1 MKLTAVR
8 SHGAGPDGFSLTGE
22 VDGRPVL
29 VHRLAAE
36 LVSNPVR
43 RRRLERRLALAQTLT
58 ARGVL
63 GAERLLNAALDHEP
77 AVIVVEFPAIRP
89 LATCASALSA
99 TPLLALH
106 LLQQVCAPLVVLH
119 AQGLP
124 HGALSAH
131 SISVLDDNRAWLSV
145 LALDTGTVPGGLVRT
160 TVDDA
165 DRLSSLQGC
174 AADVAALGEVCA
186 LLATGS
192 PAMARAVVDDPTAA
206 AVALP
211 GAGGLLELS
220 RAMLDH
226 EPAWRPPIAEVLRRL
241 NALLATSSAAPT
253 VTDDTPPRPA
263 TPALRDDVDG
273 LDTPRR
279 LGRYVLKDRL
289 GAGAMGEVWRALD
302 DDTGDTVALKV
313 LGSATPSA
321 KALKRFKKEARL
333 LSEVQHPGI
342 ARFVDAGE
350 HDGLLYLVT
359 ELVEGQP
366 LSTVIKANGP
376 HAEREALLTIAD
388 VCRALVDVHNAG
400 IVHRDIKPENL
411 MVPTSGPLRVRL
423 IDFGVARHLDEEGS
437 LAMTRQG
444 AVLGTPLYMSPEQAS
459 GRSVDARSDLYAVG
473 TMLYELLVGRAPFAG
488 RGVAQVMAMQIE
500 APAPPVRELRADIS
514 DEVNALVARC
524 LEKNPDDRFQS
535 AGELLQAILPLV
547 GLAPTPAI
555 SSSPTP
561 ATRQRYE
568 FVFELQA
575 SPKALWPYVSN
586 TDRLNRAIGLS
597 QVEEHVEHVGDDVH
611 SFGRQRQAG
620 FMLAWRE
627 HPYEW
632 VYERRLAVERE
643 YTEGPLRRFSSRVEL
658 VPHDGGTRL
667 TQTIEIEPRGLVGRA
682 AAAIEV
688 GVRTKGA
695 LKRTYERIDQLVSGK
710 LGTSNLVDAFE
721 PAQPLRR
728 DVEDR
733 FTALERQAVT
743 RGAEPRAMATI
754 GEWLRA
760 APTPE
765 LARIRP
771 IALARRLKLPV
782 NVVVDACFYAG
793 AVGLLSPLWDVLCP
807 TCRVPSSMQDT
818 LKALREHGTCDVCR
832 VRFALDLATS
842 IELVFRIHPSLRDAQ
857 PETWCISSP
866 AHTPHVVAQVRLGVG
881 ERTTLDLAVPEGS
894 YVFAGRMLGWSRPL
908 RVRPQAP
915 TTRWD
920 LTLSSPPS
928 SSSSMVLGEGRQLLE
943 LHNDTDRAQL
953 VRLERT
959 TPRDD
964 VLTASR
970 VLSSPLFKRLY
981 PHEVLADDA
990 MVRVGSVIILIVEPV
1005 FAHREH
1011 VDIEQLYSLYRRI
1024 DEVVTRHEGAVVR
1037 LHGDGVLSV
1046 FHDAAAAVQAVTS
1059 LRSSSVTIRA
1069 ALHRGPAGAVT
1080 LNERL
1085 DYFGT
1090 SIQEAIALVGRARGG
1105 ELLVSD
1111 AVADE
1116 RSLAVARDAGAV
1128 LATIS
1133 TLDDVGYRLQL
1144 A

>member
-1 MKLTAVR
+1 LSTLR
-8 SHGAGPDGFSLTGE
+8 S
-22 VDGRPVL
+22 
-29 VHRLAAE
+29 
-36 LVSNPVR
+36 
-43 RRRLERRLALAQTLT
+43 
-58 ARGVL
+58 
-63 GAERLLNAALDHEP
+63 
-77 AVIVVEFPAIRP
+77 
-89 LATCASALSA
+89 
-99 TPLLALH
+99 
-106 LLQQVCAPLVVLH
+106 
-119 AQGLP
+119 
-124 HGALSAH
+124 
-131 SISVLDDNRAWLSV
+131 
-145 LALDTGTVPGGLVRT
+145 
-160 TVDDA
+160 
-165 DRLSSLQGC
+165 
-174 AADVAALGEVCA
+174 
-186 LLATGS
+186 
-192 PAMARAVVDDPTAA
+192 
-206 AVALP
+206 
-211 GAGGLLELS
+211 
-220 RAMLDH
+220 
-226 EPAWRPPIAEVLRRL
+226 
-241 NALLATSSAAPT
+241 TSSAAPT
-253 VTDDTPPRPA
+253 VTEDTPRAPDPV
-263 TPALRDDVDG
+263 PDDVDAF
-273 LDTPRR
+273 DAPRR
-279 LGRYVLKDRL
+279 LGRYVLQDRL

-302 DDTGDTVALKV
+302 DDTGYTVALKV

-333 LSEVQHPGI
+333 LSEVRHPGI

-366 LSTVIKANGP
+366 LSAVIKANGP
-376 HAEREALLTIAD
+376 HAERDALHIIAD

-411 MVPTSGPLRVRL
+411 MVPSSGPMRVRL

-459 GRSVDARSDLYAVG
+459 GRAVDARSDLYAVG

-488 RGVAQVMAMQIE
+488 RGVAQVMAMQIDS
-500 APAPPVRELRADIS
+500 PAPPVRELRADIS

-524 LEKNPDDRFQS
+524 LEKRADDRFQS
-535 AGELLQAILPLV
+535 ASELLQAILPLV
-547 GLAPTPAI
+547 GSVPTPAV
-555 SSSPTP
+555 SSSTTS
-561 ATRQRYE
+561 AARQRYE
-568 FVFELQA
+568 FVFELQS

-597 QVEEHVEHVGDDVH
+597 QVEEHVEQVGDDVH

-632 VYERRLAVERE
+632 VYERRLAVERD
-643 YTEGPLRRFSSRVEL
+643 YSEGPLRSFSSRVEL
-658 VPHDGGTRL
+658 VPHNGGTRL

-710 LGTSNLVDAFE
+710 LGKSNLVDAFE
-721 PAQPLRR
+721 ASQPLRR

-733 FTALERQAVT
+733 FFALERQAVAQ
-743 RGAEPRAMATI
+743 GADPRVIATI
-754 GEWLRA
+754 GEWLRT

-771 IALARRLKLPV
+771 IALARRLQLPV
-782 NVVVDACFYAG
+782 NVVVDTCFYAG

-818 LKALREHGTCDVCR
+818 LKALRDHGSCDVCR
-832 VRFALDLATS
+832 VRFALDLSTS
-842 IELVFRIHPSLRDAQ
+842 IELVFRIHPSLREAQ

-881 ERTTLDLAVPEGS
+881 ERTSLDLAVPEGS
-894 YVFAGRMLGWSRPL
+894 YVFTGRTLGWSRTL
-908 RVRPQAP
+908 RVRSQAP

-920 LTLSSPPS
+920 LALSPSSS
-928 SSSSMVLGEGRQLLE
+928 SSSSMVLAEGRQLLE
-943 LHNDTDRAQL
+943 LHTDTDRAQL
-953 VRLERT
+953 IRLERS

-964 VLTASR
+964 VFTASR
-970 VLSSPLFKRLY
+970 ALSSPLFKRLY

-990 MVRVGSVIILIVEPV
+990 MVRVGSVIILIIEPV
-1005 FAHREH
+1005 FAQRAD

-1024 DEVVTRHEGAVVR
+1024 DDVVTRHEGAVVR

-1059 LRSSSVTIRA
+1059 LRTSSVNIRA

-1085 DYFGT
+1085 DYFGN
-1090 SIQEAIALVGRARGG
+1090 SIQEAIALVARARGG

-1116 RSLAVARDAGAV
+1116 RSLAAARDAGAV
-1128 LATIS
+1128 MATIS
-1133 TLDDVGYRLQL
+1133 TIDDVGYRLQL

>member
-22 VDGRPVL
+22 VDGRSVL

-43 RRRLERRLALAQTLT
+43 RRRLERRLAIAQTLT

-77 AVIVVEFPAIRP
+77 AVIVVEFPSIQP
-89 LATCASALSA
+89 LATCAQRLSG
-99 TPLLALH
+99 TPLIALH

-119 AQGLP
+119 AQGVP
-124 HGALSAH
+124 HGALSAQ
-131 SISVLDDNRAWLSV
+131 SIGVLDDNRAWLSV
-145 LALDTGTVPGGLVRT
+145 LALDTGAVPGGLVRT
-160 TVDDA
+160 TVDDS
-165 DRLSSLQGC
+165 DRLSSLQAC
-174 AADVAALGEVCA
+174 AADVFALGEVCA
-186 LLATGS
+186 LLATAS
-192 PAMARAVVDDPTAA
+192 PAMVQALVDDPTAT

-211 GAGGLLELS
+211 GAGGLLELA

-226 EPAWRPPIAEVLRRL
+226 EPAWRPAIAEVLRRL
-241 NALLATSSAAPT
+241 NALLSTSSAAPT
-253 VTDDTPPRPA
+253 FTDDAPRPA
-263 TPALRDDVDG
+263 AFAVHNDG

-279 LGRYVLKDRL
+279 LGRYVLQARL

-302 DDTGDTVALKV
+302 DDTGEAVALK
-313 LGSATPSA
+313 LLSSTTPSA

-333 LSEVQHPGI
+333 LSEVRHPGI
-342 ARFVDAGE
+342 ARFIDAGE
-350 HDGLLYLVT
+350 HDGSLYLVT

-366 LSTVIKANGP
+366 LSAVIKANGP
-376 HAEREALLTIAD
+376 FAERDALQIIAD
-388 VCRALVDVHNAG
+388 VCRALVDVHHAG

-411 MVPTSGPLRVRL
+411 MVPSSGPLRVRL

-459 GRSVDARSDLYAVG
+459 GRPVDARSDLYAVG

-488 RGVAQVMAMQIE
+488 RGVAQVMAMQIDS
-500 APAPPVRELRADIS
+500 PAPPVRELRADIS

-524 LEKNPDDRFQS
+524 LEKDPGARFQT
-535 AGELLQAILPLV
+535 AAELLQAILPLV
-547 GLAPTPAI
+547 GLVPTPAV
-555 SSSPTP
+555 SPAAP
-561 ATRQRYE
+561 ASGRQRYE

-575 SPKALWPYVSN
+575 TPKALWPYVSN

-597 QVEEHVEHVGDDVH
+597 QVEEQVEQVGDDVH

-643 YTEGPLRRFSSRVEL
+643 YTEGPLRWFSSRVAL
-658 VPHDGGTRL
+658 VPHSGGTRL

-682 AAAIEV
+682 AAAIEI

-710 LGTSNLVDAFE
+710 LGSNLVDAFE

-733 FTALERQAVT
+733 FFALERQAVAQ
-743 RGAEPRAMATI
+743 GADPRAMATI
-754 GEWLRA
+754 GEWLRT

-771 IALARRLKLPV
+771 IALARRLQLPV

-793 AVGLLSPLWDVLCP
+793 AVGLLSPVWDVLCP
-807 TCRVPSSMQDT
+807 TCRVPSSMQET
-818 LKALREHGTCDVCR
+818 LKALRDHGNCEVCR
-832 VRFALDLATS
+832 VRFALDLSTS

-866 AHTPHVVAQVRLGVG
+866 AHTPHVVAQVRVGVG
-881 ERTTLDLAVPEGS
+881 ERTVVDLAVPEGS
-894 YVFAGRMLGWSRPL
+894 YVLTGRTLGWSRPV
-908 RVRPQAP
+908 RVRPHAP
-915 TTRWD
+915 TTRWE
-920 LTLSSPPS
+920 LTLSSPPSS

-964 VLTASR
+964 VFTASR
-970 VLSSPLFKRLY
+970 ALSSPLFKRLY

-1005 FAHREH
+1005 FAQRAD

-1046 FHDAAAAVQAVTS
+1046 FHDAAAAVQAVTA
-1059 LRSSSVTIRA
+1059 LRTSSVAIRA
-1069 ALHRGPAGAVT
+1069 ALHRGAAGAVT

-1090 SIQEAIALVGRARGG
+1090 SIQEAIALVARARGG

-1128 LATIS
+1128 MATIS
-1133 TLDDVGYRLQL
+1133 TIDDVGYRLEL

>member
-1 MKLTAVR
+1 MKLTVVR
-8 SHGAGPDGFSLTGE
+8 SHGAGPDGISLTGE
-22 VDGRPVL
+22 VDGRAVL

-36 LVSNPVR
+36 LVGNGIR
-43 RRRLERRLALAQTLT
+43 RRRLERRLAIAQTMT
-58 ARGVL
+58 AHGVL

-77 AVIVVEFPAIRP
+77 AVIVVEFPSIRP

-99 TPLLALH
+99 TPLLALE

-124 HGALSAH
+124 HGALSAQ
-131 SISVLDDNRAWLSV
+131 SIGVLDDNRAWLSV
-145 LALDTGTVPGGLVRT
+145 LGLDTGAVPGGLVRA
-160 TVDDA
+160 TVDDR
-165 DRLSSLQGC
+165 DRLSSLHGC

-186 LLATGS
+186 LLATAS
-192 PAMARAVVDDPTAA
+192 PAAVQALVDDPTAA

-211 GAGGLLELS
+211 GAGGLLELA

-241 NALLATSSAAPT
+241 SAVLATSSAAPT

-263 TPALRDDVDG
+263 IPVADG
-273 LDTPRR
+273 DGFDTPRR

-302 DDTGDTVALKV
+302 DDTGDIVALKV
-313 LGSATPSA
+313 LGTATPSA

-366 LSTVIKANGP
+366 LSAVIKSKGP
-376 HAEREALLTIAD
+376 HAEREALHIIAD

-411 MVPTSGPLRVRL
+411 MVPSSGPLRVRL

-459 GRSVDARSDLYAVG
+459 GRAVDARSDLYAVG
-473 TMLYELLVGRAPFAG
+473 TMLYELLVGHAPFAG

-524 LEKNPDDRFQS
+524 LEKKPDDRFQS
-535 AGELLQAILPLV
+535 ADGLLQAILPLV

-568 FVFELQA
+568 FVFELQS

-597 QVEEHVEHVGDDVH
+597 QVEAHVEHVADDVH
-611 SFGRQRQAG
+611 SFGRHRQAG

-643 YTEGPLRRFSSRVEL
+643 YTEGPLRSFSSRVEL

-667 TQTIEIEPRGLVGRA
+667 TQTIELEPRGIVGRA

-688 GVRTKGA
+688 GVRTRGA
-695 LKRTYERIDQLVSGK
+695 LKRTYERIDQLVSGR
-710 LGTSNLVDAFE
+710 LGNSNLVDAFE

-733 FTALERQAVT
+733 FIALERQAIA
-743 RGAEPRAMATI
+743 RGAEPRVMATI

-771 IALARRLKLPV
+771 IALARRLQLPV

-807 TCRVPSSMQDT
+807 TCRVPSSMQET

-866 AHTPHVVAQVRLGVG
+866 AHTPHVVAQVRLAVG

-894 YVFAGRMLGWSRPL
+894 YVFAGRTLGWSQPL
-908 RVRPQAP
+908 RVRPQAL

-920 LTLSSPPS
+920 LTLSSPS
-928 SSSSMVLGEGRQLLE
+928 SSSSTSMVLGEGRQLLE

-990 MVRVGSVIILIVEPV
+990 MVRVGSVIILIIEPV
-1005 FAHREH
+1005 FAKRED
-1011 VDIEQLYSLYRRI
+1011 VDIEQLYGLYRRI
-1024 DEVVTRHEGAVVR
+1024 GDVVIRHEGAVVR

-1059 LRSSSVTIRA
+1059 LRSSSVAIRA
-1069 ALHRGPAGAVT
+1069 ALHRGPAGAVSF
-1080 LNERL
+1080 NERL

-1090 SIQEAIALVGRARGG
+1090 SIQEAIVLVGRAHAG

-1128 LATIS
+1128 LATNS